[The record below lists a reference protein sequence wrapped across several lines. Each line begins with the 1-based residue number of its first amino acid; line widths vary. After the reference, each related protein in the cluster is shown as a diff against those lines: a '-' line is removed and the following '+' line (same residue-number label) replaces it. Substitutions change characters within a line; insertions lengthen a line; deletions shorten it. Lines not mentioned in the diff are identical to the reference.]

1 MCDTRAVKQEFSWKA
16 RCAKENKEFDAKVAA
31 SMGDYKDPGV
41 SLNLAATN
49 PNMTSD
55 MTGASLGTVMREQ
68 AKLKGEFKAV
78 MQLLTEKREQ
88 ELRAKVLAENEVRLA
103 YPVVLQRH
111 GLTTDQCCG

>member
-1 MCDTRAVKQEFSWKA
+1 
-16 RCAKENKEFDAKVAA
+16 
-31 SMGDYKDPGV
+31 MGDYKDPGV

-103 YPVVLQRH
+103 DPVVLQRH
-111 GLTTDQCCG
+111 GLTTDECCG